1 MDHLNQY
8 RAIIQQILQEYH
20 QLQQASADA
29 DWESVLLVDRAED
42 RYLLMR
48 LGWQGTTRINRNTIH
63 VRLKNQ
69 KIWIEEDETEDS
81 VATELLQLG
90 VPHQDIVL
98 AFHPPPLRQYTE
110 FAIA

>member
-1 MDHLNQY
+1 MDQY

-29 DWESVLLVDRAED
+29 DWESVLLGDLAED
-42 RYLLMR
+42 RYLN
-48 LGWQGTTRINRNTIH
+48 QNTIH
-63 VRLKNQ
+63 VRLKHQ

-90 VPHQDIVL
+90 VLHQDIVL
-98 AFHPPPLRQYTE
+98 AFHPPQLRQYRE
-110 FAIA
+110 FAIG

>member
-8 RAIIQQILQEYH
+8 RAKIQQILQEYH

-29 DWESVLLVDRAED
+29 DWESVLMVDQTED

-48 LGWQGTTRINRNTIH
+48 LGWQGTTRINQNTIH
-63 VRLKNQ
+63 VRLKHE

-98 AFHPPPLRQYTE
+98 AFHPPQLRQYTE
-110 FAIA
+110 FAIG

>member
-1 MDHLNQY
+1 MEHLNQY

-20 QLQQASADA
+20 QLQQESAEVG
-29 DWESVLLVDRAED
+29 WESVLIVDRTED

-110 FAIA
+110 FAIG